1 MLRPCFFYDEVKEI
15 PKEPAHPELQQ
26 QELDMAKMLI
36 NSMDKEFEPE
46 LYHDEYQV
54 RLRQIIEAKINGQ
67 EIVNAPAEHQD
78 NVIDIMEALQR
89 SLAQVSDNNPP
100 TKRKPRKKAATA

>member
-1 MLRPCFFYDEVKEI
+1 
-15 PKEPAHPELQQ
+15 
-26 QELDMAKMLI
+26 MAKMLI

-46 LYHDEYQV
+46 LYHDEYQI

-78 NVIDIMEALQR
+78 NVIDIMDALQR
-89 SLAQVSDNNPP
+89 SLAQVSDNKPP